1 MPYSHKNQRIV
12 KVIASVT
19 EEQQEVIC
27 KSLDFL
33 KNKNNRTNFQPC
45 LSIRKVA
52 KRFDMPNQRS
62 GMPLRMVFLN
72 ALVH

>member
-1 MPYSHKNQRIV
+1 MPYSPKNQRIV
-12 KVIASVT
+12 KVISSAT

-45 LSIRKVA
+45 VSIRKVA
-52 KRFDMPNQRS
+52 KRFYVPN
-62 GMPLRMVFLN
+62 
-72 ALVH
+72 